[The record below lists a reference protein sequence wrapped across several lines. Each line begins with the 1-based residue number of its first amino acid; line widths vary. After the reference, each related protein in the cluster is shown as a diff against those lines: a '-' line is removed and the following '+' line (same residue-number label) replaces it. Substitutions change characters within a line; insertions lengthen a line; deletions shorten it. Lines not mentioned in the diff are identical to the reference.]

1 MIIKM
6 VKVQI
11 LGPKKHFYKTIS
23 TLHRLGCLHIEDVSK
38 EPIEGAV
45 VYKPM
50 SPDAQ
55 TEVKRSLAEQLLTKI
70 NGFIVV
76 SLAKDLPKYE
86 TSRETDR
93 LYKAYSEKD
102 FDELREATERLLQ
115 EIEQKPQQIAREKDQ
130 LEQQLAAYSRYR
142 TIISKVKPLV
152 EKAVKLEGFDTTA
165 IIVDKQYRTVLDL
178 LSDELSRITRN
189 RFEMM
194 IADIDKETTAALLI
208 YPKEYSEAVH
218 SFLWAE
224 NVTQVTLPDE
234 LSHMSYSDALAL
246 MEDKIKTLPQKIERL
261 SKELQ
266 TYAQKYGSQLVALR
280 DSLTDRWRELQ
291 IIESFGETNYTFVI
305 KGWVPRKLLKR
316 IDKGLQKEFNGLVTI
331 DEVPITREEMEEAP
345 VILENPSWA
354 KPFELILNF
363 FSLPRYGTVDPTPF
377 LAIFYP
383 LFFGIIIGDV
393 GYGGV
398 LLALAIFIGSK
409 WKHVKALRAA
419 SYIVGFCATFAMIF
433 GFIYDEAFGKE
444 FWHYIGL
451 EGFNVLGLHL
461 PFHRAY
467 EESTFISAYLMFAI
481 GLGLGH
487 LILGLVLGII
497 NSIRE
502 RAVKHLVEKVGFLI
516 LLIGSLTI
524 IGASM
529 QKLPEPLATVGI
541 MAVFISTVMIIWGGG
556 VVGAIHI
563 LTVFGHVASYL
574 RIMALGIAG
583 VVLAVVAWKMQES
596 VSNIVLGAAIALVIH
611 SLNLVMHTFSSTIH
625 SVRLNVLEFFDKFFE
640 AGGKEYKPFS
650 MKRR

>member
-1 MIIKM
+1 MIVRM
-6 VKVQI
+6 AKVQI
-11 LGPKKHFYKTIS
+11 IGPKKFFYRTIS
-23 TLHRLGCLHIEDVSK
+23 TLHRLGCLHIEDISK
-38 EPIEGAV
+38 EPIESTV

-55 TEVKRSLAEQLLTKI
+55 TEVKRSLAEQFLTKI

-76 SLAKDLPKYE
+76 SMAKDLPKYE
-86 TSRETDR
+86 TSRETDK
-93 LYKAYSEKD
+93 LYRAYCEKD
-102 FDELREATERLLQ
+102 FDELREIAERLLH
-115 EIEQKPQQIAREKDQ
+115 EVEQKPQQIAKEKEQ
-130 LEQQLAAYSRYR
+130 LEQQLTTYSRYR

-152 EKAVKLEGFDTTA
+152 ERAVKLEGFDTTA
-165 IIVDKQYRTVLDL
+165 IIVDKKYRTVLDL
-178 LSDELSRITRN
+178 VNDELSKITRN
-189 RFEMM
+189 RFELMV
-194 IADIDKETTAALLI
+194 ADVDKDTTAALLI

-234 LSHMSYSDALAL
+234 LAHMSYSEALAH

-280 DSLTDRWRELQ
+280 DALTDRWKELQ

-305 KGWVPRKLLKR
+305 RGWVPRRLLKR
-316 IDKGLQKEFNGLVTI
+316 IDKVLQKEFNGLVTI
-331 DEVPITREEMEEAP
+331 DEIPVTHEELEEAP

-354 KPFELILNF
+354 KPFEMILNF
-363 FSLPRYGTVDPTPF
+363 FSLPKYGTIDPTPF

-393 GYGGV
+393 GYGSV
-398 LLALAIFIGSK
+398 LLALAIFLGTK

-419 SYIVGFCATFAMIF
+419 SYIVGVCATFAVIF
-433 GFIYDEAFGKE
+433 GFIYDELFGKE

-451 EGFNVLGLHL
+451 KEFEIFGLHL

-467 EESTFISAYLMFAI
+467 EESAFIRAYLMFAI

-487 LILGLVLGII
+487 LVLGLILGII

-502 RAVKHLVEKVGFLI
+502 RAVKHLVEKIGFLT
-516 LLIGSLTI
+516 LLVGSLTI
-524 IGASM
+524 VGASM
-529 QKLPEPLATVGI
+529 EKLPEPLATVGI
-541 MAVFISTVMIIWGGG
+541 LAVFVATVMIIWGGG

-583 VVLAVVAWKMQES
+583 VVLAVVAWQMQAS
-596 VSNIVLGAAIALVIH
+596 VSNVVLGAAIAIVIH

-640 AGGKEYKPFS
+640 PGGRPYKPFS